1 MLVKISSVAIASVLL
16 VACGGGGN
24 GGGDGGLGG
33 SGGGK
38 SLSKLNGRWVGG
50 CNTYFTDYFGNYST
64 RESFIFSGSSLVSEL
79 DSYDEVSCIGDV
91 VDTET
96 SEFTYRASGTAI
108 STSGVEVDR
117 IYISNQGQ
125 EFEEYI
131 YISNGSLYW
140 GDLGDGSNQVEMDY
154 GTEYVKI

>member
-1 MLVKISSVAIASVLL
+1 MLAKISSVAIASVLL

-24 GGGDGGLGG
+24 GGGDGGL
-33 SGGGK
+33 SGDGGK
-38 SLSKLNGRWVGG
+38 SLSKLNGSWVGG
-50 CNTYFTDYFGNYST
+50 CNTHFTDYFGNYSV
-64 RESFIFSGSSLVSEL
+64 RETFSFSGNSLVSKM
-79 DSYDEVSCIGDV
+79 DYYDEVSCIGDV

-96 SEFTYRASGTAI
+96 REYTYRASGTAI

-140 GDLGDGSNQVEMDY
+140 GDLGNGTNQVEMDY

>member
-1 MLVKISSVAIASVLL
+1 MLAKISSVAIASVLL

-24 GGGDGGLGG
+24 GGGDGGL
-33 SGGGK
+33 SGDGGK
-38 SLSKLNGRWVGG
+38 SLSKLNGSWVGG
-50 CNTYFTDYFGNYST
+50 CNTHFTDYFGNYSV
-64 RESFIFSGSSLVSEL
+64 RETFSFSGNSLVSKM
-79 DSYDEVSCIGDV
+79 DYYDEVSCIGDV

-140 GDLGDGSNQVEMDY
+140 GDLSNGTNQVEMDY

>member
-1 MLVKISSVAIASVLL
+1 MWAKISSVAIASVLL

-24 GGGDGGLGG
+24 GGGDGGL
-33 SGGGK
+33 SGDGGK
-38 SLSKLNGRWVGG
+38 SLSKLNGSWVGG
-50 CNTYFTDYFGNYST
+50 CNTHFTDYFGNYSV
-64 RESFIFSGSSLVSEL
+64 RETFSFSGNSLVSKM
-79 DSYDEVSCIGDV
+79 DYYDEVSCIGDV
-91 VDTET
+91 VNTER

-108 STSGVEVDR
+108 STSGAEVDK
-117 IYISNQGQ
+117 IFISNQGQ

-140 GDLGDGSNQVEMDY
+140 GDLGSGTNQVEMDY